1 MNRSRTTKEN
11 QIELF
16 LEPDPTGDL
25 IFRDLPMTRLAELVK
40 VLSELLLGA
49 ALGDAN
55 VQGGNDDVA

>member
-1 MNRSRTTKEN
+1 MNRSRTTREN

-16 LEPDPTGDL
+16 WEPDPTGDL
-25 IFRDLPMTRLAELVK
+25 IFRDLPMARLAELVK

-55 VQGGNDDVA
+55 VQGGNDDVT